1 MADRKR
7 DACFSEDQEADECG
21 SASKRRQ
28 VWKSTFENWQQRASN
43 VDLAS
48 LSPGHT
54 SAHSAISVLRCL
66 QEV

>member
-1 MADRKR
+1 MKEHFRKL
-7 DACFSEDQEADECG
+7 AT
-21 SASKRRQ
+21 Q
-28 VWKSTFENWQQRASN
+28 VRQRASN

-66 QEV
+66 QDV